1 MFKGH
6 LDQTRKNLRST
17 KATPATTPTAFS
29 LVHPNRYEALDNES
43 PPDHDNTIRS
53 HHIFASCEPI
63 TGKIAS
69 DPTGRFI
76 LPSSNGNAYLLV
88 VYDYDSNMIFAEPM
102 KTRSGPDH
110 LAAYKHIH
118 ALLTARGLRPQL
130 QRLDNEASSQ
140 LKQFLSDN
148 QVDFQLVPPH
158 AHRRNSAERAIRVF
172 KNHFIAGLCSTD
184 PSFPLHLWDRLLP
197 QALLTLNLLRSSH
210 INPKLSAQAL
220 IHGPFDFNRT
230 PLAPPGTKVL
240 IHIKPNMRETWS
252 PHGTEGWYLGPA
264 MNHYRCYRVYANET
278 KAERIADT
286 LAWFP
291 TTVKMPTASSTDAA
305 ITAANDLITALQNP
319 HPASALSPLDNNEHA
334 ALQQLAEI
342 FRNRT
347 DPETIPVPPG
357 FDPLP
362 ALHNTPID
370 TTAEPRVVPP
380 KTQSEPTYID
390 GTINPAKR
398 RRMQRKKQKEKQATT
413 PPNHL
418 TLPNQQNTIHPTVPP
433 TTPSNTTAPPKST
446 FPRHDHNTRYRA
458 LSIAADLLLKQSLLP
473 QLQANQHQTQH
484 QAHAV
489 TDPITGATLEYRDLI
504 KGPDRA
510 LWEQG
515 WCNEFRRLGPTGTQT
530 IKAIAFH
537 HIPHGRAIGNIRIVA
552 ALKPLK
558 TEMHRIRFTI
568 AHHHHDFEGATST
581 PTVDMPTVKCHIN
594 STISTPNAKYATMDI
609 SDFYLNTIMAR
620 PEYMR
625 IPLKIIPQQI
635 IDEYN
640 LAALATNG
648 YIYFQVN
655 KGLYGLVQAGKLAYD
670 QLLVRL
676 LTAGFYPAPH
686 APGLFL
692 HKTRSI
698 SFTLCVD
705 DFGIKY
711 IHKTDIDY
719 LIDTIQQHYKVTI
732 DWTGSNYLGLT
743 LDWDYINR
751 TVDLSMPGY
760 IEATLHR
767 FQHPLPS
774 KPQHSPHAWTAPTY
788 GAATQWAI
796 DADDSPPLQSTDL
809 KTLQQILGTLLYYAR
824 AIDNTML
831 VAISTLASVQSK
843 GTKATL
849 NAAIHLLNYCATH
862 PHAKIRFKAS
872 DMILHVHS
880 DASYLSVHGARSR
893 VGGFFFLSQSPP
905 PTGYTAT
912 SPQPPTNGPIHV
924 NSIIMQ
930 NVMSSAAEAELGA
943 LFHNAKDAAMLRN
956 ILHAMGHAQPAT
968 PIQTDN
974 ACANGIANDTVK
986 QKRSRAMDMRFYWVC
1001 DRVRQGHFYIFWA
1014 PGDINLADY
1023 YTKHFAPSHHRSV
1036 RSTALHVPSASTV
1049 MQGCVDHSQRQPAS
1063 LADDPLSTITVLLQH
1078 AYSLLPLTSSH
1089 SFSHSA
1095 PSIKPIE

>member
-1 MFKGH
+1 MHKGH
-6 LDQTRKNLRST
+6 LDQTRRNQRST
-17 KATPATTPTAFS
+17 KTNPNTALTTIHKDNITNTESTPDTSAS
-29 LVHPNRYEALDNES
+29 
-43 PPDHDNTIRS
+43 IRS

-76 LPSSNGNAYLLV
+76 IPSSNGNAYILV

-102 KTRSGPDH
+102 KSRSGPDH
-110 LAAYKHIH
+110 LAAYKNIH
-118 ALLTARGLRPQL
+118 ALLTSRGLRPQL
-130 QRLDNEASSQ
+130 QRLDNEASTQ
-140 LKQFLSDN
+140 LKTFLSDN

-220 IHGPFDFNRT
+220 IHGSFDFNRT

-240 IHIKPNMRETWS
+240 IHTKPNTRETWA
-252 PHGTEGWYLGPA
+252 PHGAEGWYLGPA

-278 KAERIADT
+278 RAERIADT

-291 TTVKMPTASSTDAA
+291 SEIKMPSASSTDAA
-305 ITAANDLITALQNP
+305 IAAAHDLITALQNP
-319 HPASALSPLDNNEHA
+319 HPASALSPLADNEHA

-347 DPETIPVPPG
+347 DPSTIPVPPG
-357 FDPLP
+357 FEPLP
-362 ALHNTPID
+362 PVPD
-370 TTAEPRVVPP
+370 TTSNTATEPRVVPTNP
-380 KTQSEPTYID
+380 PTYIQS
-390 GTINPAKR
+390 TINPAR
-398 RRMQRKKQKEKQATT
+398 RRRLQRQQQKTRQLTT
-413 PPNHL
+413 TSTVPTIPSPAP
-418 TLPNQQNTIHPTVPP
+418 TLP
-433 TTPSNTTAPPKST
+433 TTNTTATNPKQKTPPKDNPT
-446 FPRHDHNTRYRA
+446 TQLPRHNHNTRYRA
-458 LSIAADLLLKQSLLP
+458 LSLAADHLFTQSLF
-473 QLQANQHQTQH
+473 QKDVTTKHHAY
-484 QAHAV
+484 AV
-489 TDPITGATLEYRDLI
+489 TDPLTGATLEYRDLI

-515 WCNEFRRLGPTGTQT
+515 WCNEFQRLGPNGTRT
-530 IKAIAFH
+530 IKAIAFQ
-537 HIPHGRAIGNIRIVA
+537 HIPKGRAIGNIRIVA

-568 AHHHHDFEGATST
+568 AHHHHDFTGATST

-594 STISTPNAKYATMDI
+594 STISTPDAKYATMDI
-609 SDFYLNTIMAR
+609 SDFYLNTVMNR

-635 IDEYN
+635 IDQYN
-640 LAALATNG
+640 LTELAHNG
-648 YIYFQVN
+648 YIYFQVD

-670 QLLVRL
+670 QLLNR
-676 LTAGFYPAPH
+676 LTAADFYPAPN

-692 HKTRSI
+692 HKTRPI

-711 IHKTDIDY
+711 TRKQDMEY

-743 LDWDYINR
+743 LNWDYKNK

-767 FQHPLPS
+767 FQHPLPA

-796 DADDSPPLQSTDL
+796 DADDSPPLQATDL
-809 KTLQQILGTLLYYAR
+809 TILQQILGTLLYYAR
-824 AIDNTML
+824 AVDNTML

-843 GTKATL
+843 GTTATL

-862 PHAKIRFKAS
+862 PNATIRYKAS

-893 VGGFFFLSQSPP
+893 VGGYFSLSQTPPANGYNAHSPTP
-905 PTGYTAT
+905 F
-912 SPQPPTNGPIHV
+912 TNGPVHV

-943 LFHNAKDAAMLRN
+943 LFHNAKDAEMLRT
-956 ILHAMGHAQPAT
+956 ILQAMGHPQPAT

-986 QKRSRAMDMRFYWVC
+986 QKRSRAMDMRFYWVR

-1036 RSTALHVPSASTV
+1036 RSTVLHIPSASAV
-1049 MQGCVDHSQRQPAS
+1049 MQGCVDPPPRQPTS
-1063 LADDPLSTITVLLQH
+1063 LADDPLSIITLLLQH
-1078 AYSLLPLTSSH
+1078 GYSLLAPSLLQ
-1089 SFSHSA
+1089 SA
-1095 PSIKPIE
+1095 PVDLANRIAHNLL